1 MAREFA
7 TDSQGN
13 LMVEALSK
21 KPILNDPPTLAT
33 LGEVHTNFPPDC
45 RTAKSVSIHAVAGK
59 PQWCL
64 LCLELYSP
72 QDTTIPEKI
81 EIQYEIKHLAQTAQS
96 LLRLLDPSI
105 EEQILEELKR
115 IQSG

>member
-1 MAREFA
+1 MVREFA
-7 TDSQGN
+7 TDSQGT

-21 KPILNDPPTLAT
+21 RPILKDPPTLAT
-33 LGEVHTNFPPDC
+33 LGGVYTNFPPDC

-64 LCLELYSP
+64 LRLELYPP
-72 QDTTIPEKI
+72 QDTTGPEKI
-81 EIQYEIKHLAQTAQS
+81 EIQYEIKHLVQIAQS

-105 EEQILEELKR
+105 EEQILEQLKR
-115 IQSG
+115 IQSK